1 LTTNQNNL
9 EEDDR
14 NLIMRLE
21 PLYQQDRERAKQ
33 EGREEGKQ
41 RLTRVITRQLDRRL
55 GEIDAPLI
63 ERIQALSI
71 EQLENLGE
79 VLLDFANVSDLE
91 TWLNQS

>member
-1 LTTNQNNL
+1 
-9 EEDDR
+9 
-14 NLIMRLE
+14 MRLE
-21 PLYQQDRERAKQ
+21 SLYQQDRERAKQ

-41 RLTRVITRQLDRRL
+41 RLIRVITRQLDRRL

-79 VLLDFANVSDLE
+79 VLLDFAIVSDLE